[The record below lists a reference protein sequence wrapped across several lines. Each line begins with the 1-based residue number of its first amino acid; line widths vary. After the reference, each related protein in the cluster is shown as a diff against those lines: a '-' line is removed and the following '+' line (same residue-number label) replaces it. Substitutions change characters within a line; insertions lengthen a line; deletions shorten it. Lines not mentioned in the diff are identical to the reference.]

1 MKIPAFDDRDTEIV
15 IYPGNP
21 KLVEY
26 RVPLESGVVAKV
38 ILPIDFNNNDL
49 ARVEKYLSALVC

>member
-1 MKIPAFDDRDTEIV
+1 MRDEDVEAI

-26 RVPLESGVVAKV
+26 HVDLPSGAVAKV
-38 ILPIDFNNNDL
+38 ILPIDLTKYDVD
-49 ARVEKYLSALVC
+49 RVTRYLNALVV